1 MYLRNDHAEK
11 SLPVLRQL
19 VRENPL
25 GQFTTVIASPN
36 FPLIQCSHIPFILD
50 IDDESSET
58 ELGVLRAH
66 MARAN
71 PQAKAII
78 EEIKSRQAAGDASR
92 TLQQDVL
99 VMFTSPVH
107 HYVTPKFYTTTKP
120 ATAKVVPTWNY
131 AAVQVYGKATF
142 YIDSS
147 AEETSEFLDTQID
160 ALSSFNEEVT
170 MGYTGQNGRP
180 SAWKV
185 ADAPE
190 PYINIMKKNIIGLEI
205 KIEHMGGKF
214 KMSQETGDGDSD
226 GVIKGFRDLGSE
238 VGTKI
243 AGIVEERREI
253 KRQQKASK
261 QSD

>member
-11 SLPVLRQL
+11 SLPALRRL
-19 VRENPL
+19 IRENPL
-25 GQFTTVIASPN
+25 GQLTTAIASPN
-36 FPLIQCSHIPFILD
+36 FPLIQSSHIPFVLEV
-50 IDDESSET
+50 DDEASET
-58 ELGVLRAH
+58 EFGTLTAH

-78 EEIKSRQAAGDASR
+78 EDIRSRDSL

-99 VMFTSPVH
+99 VVFTSPVQ

-142 YIDSS
+142 YIDSK
-147 AEETSEFLDTQID
+147 AEETSAFLDRQLD
-160 ALSSFNEEVT
+160 ALSRFNEETT
-170 MGYTGQNGRP
+170 MGYTEQDGRP

-190 PYINIMKKNIIGLEI
+190 PYLNIMKKNIIGLEI
-205 KIEHMGGKF
+205 KIEQMGGKF
-214 KMSQETGDGDSD
+214 KMSQEMGDGDSD

-238 VGTKI
+238 VGAKM
-243 AGIVEERREI
+243 ADIVEERREM
-253 KRQQKASK
+253 KRQASK
-261 QSD
+261 